1 MRLGLYTRCSELVGG
16 DDALE
21 RQDEDGYEFAD
32 EHGATIEKVYQEKKS
47 AWKKKTIVL
56 EDGTMISRVIRPD
69 YAELL
74 ADLRSGYL
82 DGAIVW
88 DLDRLTRDL
97 RDLEDAIEVVEL
109 YGRPIVGPGVDL
121 TTEYGKAN
129 ARAQAVAANKASAD
143 TSRRVRRSHKHR
155 AERGVPVGGS
165 RPFGWKDDKR
175 TLDLAEAA
183 ILREGARRILAGVPV
198 VDLVHEWNDAGVRG
212 TRGKKWT
219 KSSVLK
225 VYRNPRICGLRGR
238 GVEEPNI
245 NGHVA
250 KYMQVVTRKERT
262 PDGRTVEV
270 PVKGQWKAIIGVRRW
285 EQVIAKIGDRTYA
298 QQGHNS
304 RRYLLSGVVACGR
317 CGRSMFGSPPYRER
331 KHAIYRCPAP
341 TQGGCG
347 KVSRHGPH
355 TEDHILSALFN
366 KIELETADAV
376 TDVAP
381 WEGEAALAEVKES
394 IIETRAAWTSTP
406 RRISP
411 KDYFP
416 TMEELREREEALLKE
431 RNDHLVATANANAR
445 PADVRAE
452 WDDYTLARQR
462 AIIKEHLIA
471 VVVHPAGKGRRFD
484 PELLDPVWREET

>member
-1 MRLGLYTRCSELVGG
+1 M
-16 DDALE
+16 
-21 RQDEDGYEFAD
+21 
-32 EHGATIEKVYQEKKS
+32 
-47 AWKKKTIVL
+47 
-56 EDGTMISRVIRPD
+56 
-69 YAELL
+69 
-74 ADLRSGYL
+74 
-82 DGAIVW
+82 
-88 DLDRLTRDL
+88 
-97 RDLEDAIEVVEL
+97 
-109 YGRPIVGPGVDL
+109 
-121 TTEYGKAN
+121 
-129 ARAQAVAANKASAD
+129 
-143 TSRRVRRSHKHR
+143 
-155 AERGVPVGGS
+155 GGS

-175 TLDLAEAA
+175 TLDLTEAR

-198 VDLVHEWNDAGVRG
+198 IDLVNEWNAAGVRG

-238 GVEEPNI
+238 GVEEPNV

-262 PDGRTVEV
+262 PDGRTIEV

-285 EQVIAKIGDRTYA
+285 EQVIAKIGGRTYA

-355 TEDHILSALFN
+355 TDDHILAALFN
-366 KIELETADAV
+366 KIELETASAV
-376 TDVAP
+376 VEVAP
-381 WEGEAALAEVKES
+381 WEGEAALAEVQES
-394 IIETRAAWTSTP
+394 ITATRAAWTSVP

-416 TMEELREREEALLKE
+416 TMEELREQEEALLKG
-431 RNDHLVATANANAR
+431 RNDHLVATANAHAR

-452 WDDYTLARQR
+452 WDTYSLARQR

-471 VVVHPAGKGRRFD
+471 VVVHPAGRGRRFD
-484 PELLDPVWREET
+484 PDLLDPVWREET

>member
-1 MRLGLYTRCSELVGG
+1 M
-16 DDALE
+16 
-21 RQDEDGYEFAD
+21 
-32 EHGATIEKVYQEKKS
+32 
-47 AWKKKTIVL
+47 
-56 EDGTMISRVIRPD
+56 
-69 YAELL
+69 
-74 ADLRSGYL
+74 
-82 DGAIVW
+82 
-88 DLDRLTRDL
+88 
-97 RDLEDAIEVVEL
+97 
-109 YGRPIVGPGVDL
+109 
-121 TTEYGKAN
+121 
-129 ARAQAVAANKASAD
+129 
-143 TSRRVRRSHKHR
+143 
-155 AERGVPVGGS
+155 
-165 RPFGWKDDKR
+165 
-175 TLDLAEAA
+175 
-183 ILREGARRILAGVPV
+183 
-198 VDLVHEWNDAGVRG
+198 
-212 TRGKKWT
+212 
-219 KSSVLK
+219 
-225 VYRNPRICGLRGR
+225 
-238 GVEEPNI
+238 
-245 NGHVA
+245 
-250 KYMQVVTRKERT
+250 
-262 PDGRTVEV
+262 
-270 PVKGQWKAIIGVRRW
+270 KGQWKAIIGVRRW

-355 TEDHILSALFN
+355 TDDHILAALFN

-376 TDVAP
+376 TEVAP

-394 IIETRAAWTSTP
+394 ITETRAAWTSTP

-416 TMEELREREEALLKE
+416 TMEELRDREEVLLKE

-471 VVVHPAGKGRRFD
+471 VVVHPAGRGRRFD
-484 PELLDPVWREET
+484 PDLLDPVWREET